1 MNNEIREMLV
11 AQLKDI
17 YSAEKQGARNMQR
30 IVRKVSAPELREA
43 LTMHVEQTQSQVER
57 VEQALDEMG
66 ARPGRKVCEAMRGL
80 VEEAQ
85 HELEEYEKGPIL
97 DIVIVAATQKIEHY
111 EIASYGTV
119 ASLAKAL
126 GEEKV
131 GQILGEILEEEKQ
144 TDLKLTELTQ
154 SALMPMVMQAGE
166 AANDAKGGAK
176 RKAS

>member
-1 MNNEIREMLV
+1 MDNEIREMLV
-11 AQLKDI
+11 ASLKDI
-17 YSAEKQGARNMQR
+17 YSAEKQGTRNMQR
-30 IVRKVSAPELREA
+30 VVRKVSAPELREA
-43 LTMHVEQTQSQVER
+43 LTLHVEQTQSQVER
-57 VEQALDEMG
+57 VEQALEEMG

-80 VEEAQ
+80 IEEAQ
-85 HELEEYEKGPIL
+85 HEVEEYEKGPVL
-97 DIVIVAATQKIEHY
+97 DIVIVAAVQKIEHY
-111 EIASYGTV
+111 EIASYGTT

-154 SALMPMVMQAGE
+154 QVLMAQVMGGE
-166 AANDAKGGAK
+166 AANDAKGGSK

>member
-1 MNNEIREMLV
+1 MENEIRGMLV

-17 YSAEKQGARNMQR
+17 HSAEKQGARNMQR

-43 LTMHVEQTQSQVER
+43 LTMHVEQTQTQVER
-57 VEQALDEMG
+57 VEQALEEMG

-80 VEEAQ
+80 IEEAQ
-85 HELEEYEKGPIL
+85 HEVEEYEKGPVL
-97 DIVIVAATQKIEHY
+97 DIVVVAAVQKIEHY
-111 EIASYGTV
+111 EIASYGTT

-154 SALMPMVMQAGE
+154 SVLMGQIMSGE
-166 AANDAKGGAK
+166 AANDTKAGSK

>member
-1 MNNEIREMLV
+1 MENEIREMLV

-17 YSAEKQGARNMQR
+17 YSAEKQGVRNMQR
-30 IVRKVSAPELREA
+30 IVRKVTAPELREA
-43 LTMHVEQTQSQVER
+43 LTMHVEQTQSQIER

-111 EIASYGTV
+111 EIASYGTT

-126 GEEKV
+126 GEQKIGDLL
-131 GQILGEILEEEKQ
+131 GQILEEEKQ

-154 SALMPMVMQAGE
+154 SVLMGQVMSGE
-166 AANDAKGGAK
+166 AAANDAKAAPK

>member
-1 MNNEIREMLV
+1 V
-11 AQLKDI
+11 T
-17 YSAEKQGARNMQR
+17 
-30 IVRKVSAPELREA
+30 APELREA
-43 LTMHVEQTQSQVER
+43 LTLHVEQTQSQVER

-85 HELEEYEKGPIL
+85 HELEEYEKGPVL
-97 DIVIVAATQKIEHY
+97 DIVTVAMVQKIEHY

-144 TDLKLTELTQ
+144 TDLKLTEVTQ
-154 SALMPMVMQAGE
+154 SVLLAQITGGE
-166 AANDAKGGAK
+166 AANDAKGGSK

>member
-1 MNNEIREMLV
+1 MENEIRGMLV

-17 YSAEKQGARNMQR
+17 HSAEKQGARNMQR

-43 LTMHVEQTQSQVER
+43 LTMHVEQTQTQVER
-57 VEQALDEMG
+57 VEQALEEMG

-80 VEEAQ
+80 IEEAQ
-85 HELEEYEKGPIL
+85 HEVEEYEKGPVL
-97 DIVIVAATQKIEHY
+97 DIVIVAAVQKIEHY
-111 EIASYGTV
+111 EIASYGTT

-131 GQILGEILEEEKQ
+131 GQVLGEILEEEKQ

-154 SALMPMVMQAGE
+154 SVLMGQIMSGE
-166 AANDAKGGAK
+166 AANDAKAGSK